1 MDNSMQLIFNLVVS
15 IAGFLAIFT
24 FYQVMQRLQRA
35 EDAVNAMKE
44 ALPKEYV
51 QKGDYKE
58 DMREIKDL
66 LRQIFDKLD
75 NKQDKHQ
82 QG

>member
-1 MDNSMQLIFNLVVS
+1 MDQSVVNIIFAVAS
-15 IAGFLAIFT
+15 FLAAFV
-24 FYQVMQRLQRA
+24 FYQIMQRLQRS
-35 EDAVNAMKE
+35 EDKIESLTN

-58 DMREIKDL
+58 DMREIKEL

-75 NKQDKHQ
+75 SKQDKGQ